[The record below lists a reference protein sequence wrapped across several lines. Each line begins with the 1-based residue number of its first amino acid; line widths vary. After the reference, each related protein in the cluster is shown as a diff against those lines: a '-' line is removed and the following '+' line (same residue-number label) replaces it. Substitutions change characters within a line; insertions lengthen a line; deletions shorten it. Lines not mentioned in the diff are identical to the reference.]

1 MATVEAHTAENHT
14 ELRREL
20 ARERLELV
28 RAIESLRS
36 STSVRGLLDGRVPL
50 LAAAA
55 FGAGF
60 VLAGG
65 IGATARLVFRR
76 RREGRTRAVFGPFAL
91 VERP

>member
-1 MATVEAHTAENHT
+1 MATVEARTAENHT

-36 STSVRGLLDGRVPL
+36 STNMRGVLDGRLPL
-50 LAAAA
+50 MAAAA

-76 RREGRTRAVFGPFAL
+76 RRDARTLLALGPFAL
-91 VERP
+91 IERS